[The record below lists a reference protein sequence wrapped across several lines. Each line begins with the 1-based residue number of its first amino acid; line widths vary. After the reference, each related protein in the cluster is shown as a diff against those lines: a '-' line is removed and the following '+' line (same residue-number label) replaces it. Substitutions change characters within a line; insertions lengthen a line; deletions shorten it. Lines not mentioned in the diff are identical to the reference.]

1 MKKLF
6 TLLLL
11 TILPVFA
18 MAEGGS
24 PVVIDGISYKFAE
37 NVLEAEVVSN
47 ESSKYTG
54 DVIIPS
60 SVLYEGKEYVVTSI
74 GKLAFSGCSALLS
87 LKIPS
92 SVKNIEYGICS
103 GCDALTSLIVDD
115 ANSVYDS
122 RNDCNAIIETSSN
135 TLISGCKT
143 TNIPYSVKNI
153 GELSF
158 SSLKELKTIS
168 IPNSVVFIGSAA
180 FSDSG
185 LTSIEIPNSVTFLQD
200 GVFSNCSSLNSVKLP
215 DFLESIDHRAFCNC
229 IALKT
234 LEIPNSVRYIGGYA
248 FEGCKVLESLN
259 LPNSLER
266 IGDFTFYF
274 CHSLSKITIPAKV
287 TSIGRNAFNHCIKLE
302 TVNIP
307 KSVSNIGDDAF
318 GGCQML
324 TDVYCFAE
332 DVPKTENHPFYIPL
346 IDNNTT
352 LHVPAASIE
361 KYKSANE
368 WSRFGTI
375 TALTDSEL
383 ATYETTDETMPEYT
397 PSQGISGFY
406 LTQPDSYR
414 TSGGTSTSYG
424 KSYDIQI
431 IDNGDGTF
439 YVDDLFGGWY
449 TQRAGYGKKYAM
461 TGTIRIAE
469 DGTISLVESHVI
481 GWGNSLKDLTGSY
494 DSATSTFKIQI
505 EYLDGLSFYE
515 TWVRDLEA
523 FQKDGLNYK
532 ICRNHAVSLI
542 KGDYVGDIT
551 IPNQVSFNGVNY
563 QVVSIDGAFDSCPN
577 LTSVIIPN
585 SVTSLDRAFNDCSSL
600 VSVTI
605 PNSVLSIYGFKNC
618 PKLAS
623 ISIPNNVMTIGDGAF
638 EDCDNLQSITI
649 PNSVTSIG
657 QMAFF
662 DCNGLKELSLSDNLT
677 TIGESAFVACYS
689 LKKIAIPK
697 SVLKIGQRAFTECK
711 GLESITVD
719 IENKKYDS
727 RSDCNAIIE
736 KYTNKLIVGCKNT
749 SIPHDVNTICE
760 DAFAYCE
767 GLKAIELPMSITS
780 IESGAFY
787 ECAGLSSVKCFAST
801 PPELNENAFSNY
813 NITLFVPENS
823 IAAFK
828 ADANWSKFKEI
839 VGITSEP
846 SQVIEVVTPEGEAIK
861 TEITISVVDE
871 DTKTAVITAVNVP
884 SSETGSTKIAIP
896 SNVSGYTIT
905 AIEANAL
912 AGMTGVTD
920 IYFPDTDQPIS
931 LGANALKI
939 DDEHVAT
946 VHVPVG
952 LLGFYAL
959 NEQLAQNFT
968 AGKVKATVTAPNRYW
983 TFSSGVDVV
992 VPEGV
997 GVYICKLI
1005 SSEEVKITPLDDS
1018 QLSVGGKQ
1026 IIKANNGVLIACIG
1040 GTGGDAYDIVANPGG
1055 QSSMAPAS
1063 YDAKSYGDD
1072 NVLEPVIVSKNY
1084 PANNYYV
1091 LKDGEFHKIVDNS
1104 SKMPAGKAVLRIPD
1118 GLSAT
1123 RSLVIVG
1130 GDDDAT
1136 GIRSRYIQQ
1145 ELKWFNLQGRRIEQP
1160 TKAGVY
1166 IKNGKKVVIK

>member
-1 MKKLF
+1 M
-6 TLLLL
+6 
-11 TILPVFA
+11 
-18 MAEGGS
+18 
-24 PVVIDGISYKFAE
+24 
-37 NVLEAEVVSN
+37 
-47 ESSKYTG
+47 
-54 DVIIPS
+54 
-60 SVLYEGKEYVVTSI
+60 LYEGKEYVVTSI

-215 DFLESIDHRAFCNC
+215 DFLHGIGERAFYNC

-234 LEIPNSVRYIGGYA
+234 LEIPNSVSHIGGYA
-248 FEGCKVLESLN
+248 FEGCKELESLN

-266 IGDFTFYF
+266 IGDYAFYT

-287 TSIGRNAFNHCIKLE
+287 TNNGKIAFGYCIKLE
-302 TVNIP
+302 TVYIP
-307 KSVSNIGDDAF
+307 KSVSYIGDGAF
-318 GGCQML
+318 DGCRML

-332 DVPKTENHPFYIPL
+332 DVPETGNRSFNISS

-368 WSRFGTI
+368 WSRFGKI

-383 ATYETTDETMPEYT
+383 ATYESIPEVT

-414 TSGGTSTSYG
+414 TSGDTSTSYG
-424 KSYDIQI
+424 KSFDIQI
-431 IDNGDGTF
+431 IDNGDGTY

-449 TQRAGYGKKYAM
+449 SQRAGYGKKYAM

-585 SVTSLDRAFNDCSSL
+585 SVTSLGGAFYDCPSL

-605 PNSVLSIYGFKNC
+605 PNSVLSMYGFRRC
-618 PKLAS
+618 EKLAS
-623 ISIPNNVMTIGDGAF
+623 ISIPNSVMEIGDGAF
-638 EDCDNLQSITI
+638 EDCDNIQSVTI

-719 IENKKYDS
+719 RENKKYDS

-823 IAAFK
+823 IAAYK

-896 SNVSGYTIT
+896 INVGGYTIT

-920 IYFPDTDQPIS
+920 IYFPNTDQPIS

-1040 GTGGDAYDIVANPGG
+1040 GTGGNAYDIVANPGG

-1072 NVLEPVIVSKNY
+1072 NMLEPVIVSKNY

-1136 GIRSRYIQQ
+1136 GIRSRYIQE
-1145 ELKWFNLQGRRIEQP
+1145 ELKWFDLQGRRIEHP

>member
-122 RNDCNAIIETSSN
+122 RNDCNAIMETSSN

-215 DFLESIDHRAFCNC
+215 DFLERIGDRAFFYCV
-229 IALKT
+229 ALKT
-234 LEIPNSVRYIGGYA
+234 LEIPNSVRDIGYNA
-248 FEGCKVLESLN
+248 FEGCKVLESLS

-266 IGDFTFYF
+266 IGDWAFCA
-274 CHSLSKITIPAKV
+274 CHSVSKITIPAKV
-287 TSIGRNAFNHCIKLE
+287 TSIGKYAFSGCIKLE

-307 KSVSNIGDDAF
+307 KSVSNIGDYAF
-318 GGCQML
+318 NGCQML

-332 DVPKTENHPFYIPL
+332 DVPETGNRSFNISS

-352 LHVPAASIE
+352 LHVPTASIE

-368 WSRFGTI
+368 WSRFGTF

-383 ATYETTDETMPEYT
+383 ATYKTTDETMPEYT

-424 KSYDIQI
+424 KSFDIQI
-431 IDNGDGTF
+431 IDNGDGTY

-449 TQRAGYGKKYAM
+449 SQRAGYGKKYAM

-481 GWGNSLKDLTGSY
+481 GWGDSLKDLTGFY
-494 DSATSTFKIQI
+494 DSATSTFIIQV
-505 EYLDGLSFYE
+505 EYSDGIKFYE

-563 QVVSIDGAFDSCPN
+563 QIVDIGDAFNSCPN

-605 PNSVLSIYGFKNC
+605 PNSVLSMYGFRRC
-618 PKLAS
+618 EKLAS
-623 ISIPNNVMTIGDGAF
+623 ISIPNSVMEIGDGAF
-638 EDCDNLQSITI
+638 EDCDNIQSVTI

-697 SVLKIGQRAFTECK
+697 SVLKIGLRAFTECK

-719 IENKKYDS
+719 RENKKYDS

-823 IAAFK
+823 IAAYK

-896 SNVSGYTIT
+896 NNVGGYTIT

-912 AGMTGVTD
+912 AGMIGVTD

-1040 GTGGDAYDIVANPGG
+1040 GIGGDAYDIVANPGG

-1072 NVLEPVIVSKNY
+1072 NMLEPVIVSKNY

-1136 GIRSRYIQQ
+1136 GIRSRYIQE
-1145 ELKWFNLQGRRIEQP
+1145 ELIWFDLQGRRIEQP